1 MSVSGLAAAQAAM
14 QAHGVAADAIR
25 VFADYYRQLES
36 GAQGYIPES
45 SITPLTE
52 VAALAPGQSTDRER
66 REALA
71 KVAVIKLNG
80 GLGTSMGL
88 AGAKSALAVRGDLT
102 FLDIIAR
109 QTLALRRRYDVPLP
123 VIFMN
128 SFRTQAESLAIL
140 ARYPD
145 LALDGIPLDFV
156 QNAEPK
162 LNAATLE
169 PVSWPRDPSLA
180 WCPVGHG
187 DVYVSLRS
195 SGLLATLRGRGI
207 RYVFISNSDN
217 LGATCDP
224 DIAAWLLA
232 NEVPYAAEVCE
243 RTANDR
249 KGGHLVV
256 RRSDGQL
263 ILRDSAM
270 VVPGEEE
277 YFQDIERHGTFHA
290 NNLWVDL
297 DALDALMTERN
308 GVLGLPIIVNHK
320 TVDPTDS
327 GSTSVI
333 QIESA
338 MGAAIEVF
346 AGSRAIAVPR
356 SRFRPVKSTNELLLV
371 QSDIFELDADTR
383 LGTTITHPEPTIRLG
398 PQFTFVPDFARR
410 FPEGVPSLREC
421 TSLRVSGDV
430 VFGEG
435 VRCLGDVEIVT
446 NDPMQIPAGAI
457 LTGAC

>member
-169 PVSWPRDPSLA
+169 PVSWPRPVLA

-187 DVYVSLRS
+187 V
-195 SGLLATLRGRGI
+195 
-207 RYVFISNSDN
+207 
-217 LGATCDP
+217 
-224 DIAAWLLA
+224 
-232 NEVPYAAEVCE
+232 
-243 RTANDR
+243 
-249 KGGHLVV
+249 
-256 RRSDGQL
+256 
-263 ILRDSAM
+263 
-270 VVPGEEE
+270 
-277 YFQDIERHGTFHA
+277 
-290 NNLWVDL
+290 
-297 DALDALMTERN
+297 
-308 GVLGLPIIVNHK
+308 
-320 TVDPTDS
+320 
-327 GSTSVI
+327 STS
-333 QIESA
+333 
-338 MGAAIEVF
+338 
-346 AGSRAIAVPR
+346 P
-356 SRFRPVKSTNELLLV
+356 
-371 QSDIFELDADTR
+371 
-383 LGTTITHPEPTIRLG
+383 
-398 PQFTFVPDFARR
+398 
-410 FPEGVPSLREC
+410 
-421 TSLRVSGDV
+421 
-430 VFGEG
+430 
-435 VRCLGDVEIVT
+435 
-446 NDPMQIPAGAI
+446 
-457 LTGAC
+457 